1 MRVLIVY
8 AHPEPTSFSG
18 AMKDLAVETLTA
30 AGHAVT
36 VSDLYAQGF
45 NPVAGPHD
53 FIHRVD
59 PARLDIGTEQANAA
73 RTAGFAPDIQAEIDK
88 LMAADFL
95 ILQFPFWWYSV
106 PAMLKGWI
114 DRVFAY
120 GVAYDFGRTWD
131 RGVFRGRRA
140 MLAFTTSA
148 PPTSSL
154 PDGRNGDLERTLWP
168 LHAGVLAL
176 CGYDV
181 LQALCRAC
189 GPLGRPGQPRE
200 HPRRVPRAP
209 APYRERPAPVLSEA
223 RGLWPR
229 RPTQGGHRTPHA
241 RAASRPPLSPG
252 LTTGSADRTMARG
265 DLGFVV

>member
-1 MRVLIVY
+1 VRVLIVY
-8 AHPEPTSFSG
+8 AHPEPASFNA
-18 AMKDLAVETLTA
+18 AMKDASVETLVA
-30 AGHAVT
+30 AGHSVV

-45 NPVAGPHD
+45 NPVAGTAD
-53 FIHRVD
+53 FTSRAD
-59 PARLDIGTEQANAA
+59 PDRLDVGTEQAHAA
-73 RTAGFAPDIQAEIDK
+73 RTSGFAPDVQAEIDK
-88 LMAADFL
+88 LLAADLL

-106 PAMLKGWI
+106 PAILKGWI

-140 MLAFTTSA
+140 MLSFTTSA

-181 LQALCRAC
+181 LQPFVAHAVRWIDAPGREAILAAYRARLA
-189 GPLGRPGQPRE
+189 GVGTDRPLFFQKLEDYGADGRLKPGIEPRTPGQHRGPRL
-200 HPRRVPRAP
+200 H
-209 APYRERPAPVLSEA
+209 L
-223 RGLWPR
+223 
-229 RPTQGGHRTPHA
+229 
-241 RAASRPPLSPG
+241 
-252 LTTGSADRTMARG
+252 D
-265 DLGFVV
+265 

>member
-18 AMKDLAVETLTA
+18 VMKDLAVETLSA
-30 AGHAVT
+30 AGHSVT

-45 NPVAGPHD
+45 NPVAGVHD
-53 FIHRVD
+53 FTHRAD
-59 PARLDIGTEQANAA
+59 PARLDLGAEQAHAA
-73 RTAGFAPDIQAEIDK
+73 QTSGFAPDVQAEIDK

-95 ILQFPFWWYSV
+95 LLQFPFWWYSV

-120 GVAYDFGRTWD
+120 GLAYDFGRTWD
-131 RGVFRGRRA
+131 RGVFTGRRA
-140 MLAFTTSA
+140 MLSFTTSA
-148 PPTSSL
+148 PPTSSM

-181 LQALCRAC
+181 LKPFVAHAVRWVDQARREAILAEYRTRLQHLEQDTPLFFQKLDDY
-189 GPLGRPGQPRE
+189 GPDGRLKPGFEPRTPGQHRGPRL
-200 HPRRVPRAP
+200 H
-209 APYRERPAPVLSEA
+209 L
-223 RGLWPR
+223 
-229 RPTQGGHRTPHA
+229 
-241 RAASRPPLSPG
+241 
-252 LTTGSADRTMARG
+252 D
-265 DLGFVV
+265 

>member
-1 MRVLIVY
+1 MRALIVY
-8 AHPEPTSFSG
+8 AHPEPQSFSG
-18 AMKDLAVETLTA
+18 AMRDVAVETLTA
-30 AGHAVT
+30 AGHQVT

-45 NPVAGPHD
+45 NPVAGAHD
-53 FIHRVD
+53 FTHRAD
-59 PARLDIGTEQANAA
+59 PALLDLGAEQAHAA
-73 RTAGFAPDIQAEIDK
+73 RTGGFAPDVQAEIDK
-88 LMAADFL
+88 LMAADL
-95 ILQFPFWWYSV
+95 LLLQFPFWWYSV

-140 MLAFTTSA
+140 LLAFTTSA

-181 LQALCRAC
+181 LPPFVAHAVRWVDAPRRAAILDDYRQRLQHLDQDTPLFFQKLEDY
-189 GPLGRPGQPRE
+189 GPDGRLKPEIGPRTPGQHRGPRF
-200 HPRRVPRAP
+200 HLP
-209 APYRERPAPVLSEA
+209 
-223 RGLWPR
+223 
-229 RPTQGGHRTPHA
+229 
-241 RAASRPPLSPG
+241 
-252 LTTGSADRTMARG
+252 D
-265 DLGFVV
+265 

>member
-8 AHPEPTSFSG
+8 AHPEPQSFNG
-18 AMKDLAVETLTA
+18 AMKDLAVETLST
-30 AGHAVT
+30 AGHSVT
-36 VSDLYAQGF
+36 VSDLYAQKF
-45 NPVAGPHD
+45 NAVAGARD
-53 FIHRVD
+53 FKTRAD
-59 PARLDIGTEQANAA
+59 PTRLDLGVEQANAA
-73 RTAGFAPDIQAEIDK
+73 QTAGFAPDVQAEIDK

-131 RGVFRGRRA
+131 RGVFRGRSA

-148 PPTSSL
+148 PPTSSF

-181 LQALCRAC
+181 LQPYVAHAVRWVDQARREAILAEYRQRLLQIESDQPLFFQKLEDY
-189 GPLGRPGQPRE
+189 GPDGRLKPDIEPATPGQHRGPRF
-200 HPRRVPRAP
+200 H
-209 APYRERPAPVLSEA
+209 L
-223 RGLWPR
+223 
-229 RPTQGGHRTPHA
+229 
-241 RAASRPPLSPG
+241 
-252 LTTGSADRTMARG
+252 D
-265 DLGFVV
+265 

>member
-8 AHPEPTSFSG
+8 AHPEPQSFNG
-18 AMKDLAVETLTA
+18 AMKDLAVETLST
-30 AGHAVT
+30 AGHSVT
-36 VSDLYAQGF
+36 VSDLYAQKF
-45 NPVAGPHD
+45 NPVAGTRD
-53 FIHRVD
+53 FKTRAD
-59 PARLDIGTEQANAA
+59 PTRLDLGVEQANAA
-73 RTAGFAPDIQAEIDK
+73 QTAGFAPDVQAEIDK

-131 RGVFRGRRA
+131 RGVFRGRSA

-148 PPTSSL
+148 PPTSSF

-181 LQALCRAC
+181 LQPYVAHAVRWVDQARREAILAEYRQRLLQIESDQPLFFQKLEDY
-189 GPLGRPGQPRE
+189 GPDGRLKPDIEPATPGQHRGPRF
-200 HPRRVPRAP
+200 H
-209 APYRERPAPVLSEA
+209 L
-223 RGLWPR
+223 
-229 RPTQGGHRTPHA
+229 
-241 RAASRPPLSPG
+241 
-252 LTTGSADRTMARG
+252 D
-265 DLGFVV
+265 

>member
-8 AHPEPTSFSG
+8 AHPEPASFNC
-18 AMKDLAVETLTA
+18 AMKDLAADTLTA
-30 AGHAVT
+30 AGHSVT
-36 VSDLYAQGF
+36 VSDLYGQNF
-45 NPVAGPHD
+45 NPVAGAHD
-53 FIHRVD
+53 FTTRAD
-59 PARLDIGTEQANAA
+59 ETRLDIGVEQANAA
-73 RTAGFAPDIQAEIDK
+73 QTAGFAPDVQAEIDK

-148 PPTSSL
+148 PPTASF

-181 LQALCRAC
+181 LQPFVAHAVRWVDQARREAILAGYRQRLLQIEHDQPLFFQKLEDY
-189 GPLGRPGQPRE
+189 GPDGRLKPDIEPATPGQHRGPRF
-200 HPRRVPRAP
+200 H
-209 APYRERPAPVLSEA
+209 L
-223 RGLWPR
+223 
-229 RPTQGGHRTPHA
+229 
-241 RAASRPPLSPG
+241 
-252 LTTGSADRTMARG
+252 D
-265 DLGFVV
+265 

>member
-8 AHPEPTSFSG
+8 AHPEPASFNG
-18 AMKDLAVETLTA
+18 AMKDLAVATLA
-30 AGHAVT
+30 GAGHAVT

-45 NPVAGPHD
+45 NPVAGSHD
-53 FIHRVD
+53 FTGRAD
-59 PARLDIGTEQANAA
+59 PARLDVGTEQAHAA
-73 RTAGFAPDIQAEIDK
+73 RTAGFAPDVQAEIDK
-88 LMAADFL
+88 LLAAELL

-131 RGVFRGRRA
+131 QGVFRGRRA
-140 MLAFTTSA
+140 MLSFTTSA

-181 LQALCRAC
+181 LQPFVAHAVRWVDPDHRQVLLEAYRQRLLHIGDDQALVFHKLGDY
-189 GPLGRPGQPRE
+189 GPDGRLKAGIEPRTPGQHRGPRL
-200 HPRRVPRAP
+200 H
-209 APYRERPAPVLSEA
+209 
-223 RGLWPR
+223 
-229 RPTQGGHRTPHA
+229 
-241 RAASRPPLSPG
+241 
-252 LTTGSADRTMARG
+252 
-265 DLGFVV
+265 LG

>member
-1 MRVLIVY
+1 MHVLVVY
-8 AHPEPTSFSG
+8 AHPEPASFNG

-30 AGHAVT
+30 AGHSVT

-45 NPVAGPHD
+45 NPVAGAAD
-53 FIHRVD
+53 FTGRAD
-59 PARLDIGTEQANAA
+59 PARLDIGTEQAHAA
-73 RTAGFAPDIQAEIDK
+73 RTGGFAPDVQAEIDK
-88 LMAADFL
+88 LLAADLL

-181 LQALCRAC
+181 LKPFVAHAVRWVDAARREAILAEYRARLQGLEADASLFFQKLDDY
-189 GPLGRPGQPRE
+189 GPDGRLKPGIEPRTPGQHRGPRL
-200 HPRRVPRAP
+200 H
-209 APYRERPAPVLSEA
+209 L
-223 RGLWPR
+223 
-229 RPTQGGHRTPHA
+229 
-241 RAASRPPLSPG
+241 
-252 LTTGSADRTMARG
+252 D
-265 DLGFVV
+265 

>member
-8 AHPEPTSFSG
+8 AHPEPKSFNG
-18 AMKDLAVETLTA
+18 AMKDLAVDILSA
-30 AGHAVT
+30 AGHSVT

-45 NPVAGPHD
+45 NPVAGAHD
-53 FIHRVD
+53 FTRRVD
-59 PARLDIGTEQANAA
+59 PTCLDLGVEQANAA
-73 RTAGFAPDIQAEIDK
+73 RTGAFAPDVQAEIDK
-88 LMAADFL
+88 LMAADLL

-106 PAMLKGWI
+106 PAILKGWI

-154 PDGRNGDLERTLWP
+154 TDGRNGDLERTLWP

-181 LQALCRAC
+181 LKPCVAHAVRWVDQDRREAILADYCERLLHIESDQPLFFQKIEDY
-189 GPLGRPGQPRE
+189 GPDGRLKADIEPRTPGQHRG
-200 HPRRVPRAP
+200 RRFH
-209 APYRERPAPVLSEA
+209 L
-223 RGLWPR
+223 
-229 RPTQGGHRTPHA
+229 
-241 RAASRPPLSPG
+241 
-252 LTTGSADRTMARG
+252 D
-265 DLGFVV
+265 

>member
-1 MRVLIVY
+1 MRILIVY

-18 AMKDLAVETLTA
+18 VMKDLAAETLTG
-30 AGHAVT
+30 AGHSVT

-45 NPVAGPHD
+45 NPVAGASD
-53 FIHRVD
+53 FIHRAD
-59 PARLDIGTEQANAA
+59 PARLDLGVEQANAA
-73 RTAGFAPDIQAEIDK
+73 RTAGFAPDVQAEIDK
-88 LMAADFL
+88 LMAADL
-95 ILQFPFWWYSV
+95 LLLQFPFWWYSV
-106 PAMLKGWI
+106 PAILKGWI

-148 PPTSSL
+148 PPTSSM

-181 LQALCRAC
+181 LKPFVAHAVRWVDAASRTAILAQ
-189 GPLGRPGQPRE
+189 
-200 HPRRVPRAP
+200 
-209 APYRERPAPVLSEA
+209 YRERLLHLETDPPLFFQKLEDYGPDG
-223 RGLWPR
+223 RLKPGIEP
-229 RPTQGGHRTPHA
+229 RTPGQH
-241 RAASRPPLSPG
+241 
-252 LTTGSADRTMARG
+252 RG
-265 DLGFVV
+265 PRLHLD

>member
-8 AHPEPTSFSG
+8 AHPEPTSFNG
-18 AMKDLAVETLTA
+18 AMKDLAVETLSA

-45 NPVAGPHD
+45 NPVAGAHD
-53 FIHRVD
+53 FMHRSD
-59 PARLDIGTEQANAA
+59 PARLDFGAEQAHAA
-73 RTAGFAPDIQAEIDK
+73 RTGGFAPDVRAEMDK
-88 LMAADFL
+88 LLAADLL
-95 ILQFPFWWYSV
+95 ILQFPFWWYSM

-131 RGVFRGRRA
+131 QGVFTGRRA

-176 CGYDV
+176 CGYYV
-181 LQALCRAC
+181 LKPFVAHAVRWVDAQRRDAILAEYRVRLQGLEADA
-189 GPLGRPGQPRE
+189 PLFFQKLADYDTDGRLKPGIEPRTPGQHRGPRL
-200 HPRRVPRAP
+200 H
-209 APYRERPAPVLSEA
+209 L
-223 RGLWPR
+223 
-229 RPTQGGHRTPHA
+229 
-241 RAASRPPLSPG
+241 
-252 LTTGSADRTMARG
+252 D
-265 DLGFVV
+265 